1 MCQEKSQC
9 HVSIS
14 NFFADVAVT
23 FSCHIS
29 KKSTKGGKRK
39 FANITNGYS
48 KKKIAGGKAKY
59 AYIAGD
65 KGPSTL

>member
-1 MCQEKSQC
+1 
-9 HVSIS
+9 
-14 NFFADVAVT
+14 VT